1 MKKYINPK
9 IDISLFENEAVLT
22 NSITQPDNSY
32 NDWTAQNPTA
42 NQSKFKLS
50 EFSEVIKL
58 SF

>member
-32 NDWTAQNPTA
+32 NDWAAQNPTA